1 MFQDFQVG
9 AIKITCKI
17 TFQIFSTL
25 VKVWHILV
33 HILTS
38 FSAIDS
44 FVGYIFLVNLPYLI
58 IHLQA
63 FDFDVGFQPGQ
74 NILKQVAIRVYYK
87 ASNND
92 VIIKLQ

>member
-1 MFQDFQVG
+1 M
-9 AIKITCKI
+9 AHT
-17 TFQIFSTL
+17 S
-25 VKVWHILV
+25 V

-44 FVGYIFLVNLPYLI
+44 FVGYIFLVNYLI
-58 IHLQA
+58 NHLQA

-74 NILKQVAIRVYYK
+74 NILEQAAIRVYYE